1 MINIKKKYIVA
12 VTYKE
17 KYLPVVYYF
26 KAKNDQEVE
35 RRMYEEFKDILDQI
49 EGIDYASVKFTK
61 ESNLLC
67 GSWTGAGCLKEMF
80 EKNKEGD

>member
-12 VTYKE
+12 VRYKE
-17 KYLPVVYYF
+17 KYLSVVYYF
-26 KAKNDQEVE
+26 KAKDDQEVE
-35 RRMYEEFKDILDQI
+35 RRMYEEFKDMLDEI
-49 EGIDYASVKFTK
+49 EGIDYDQVKFTK
-61 ESNLLC
+61 HNNLLC

>member
-35 RRMYEEFKDILDQI
+35 RRMYEEFKDILD
-49 EGIDYASVKFTK
+49 K
-61 ESNLLC
+61 
-67 GSWTGAGCLKEMF
+67 
-80 EKNKEGD
+80 